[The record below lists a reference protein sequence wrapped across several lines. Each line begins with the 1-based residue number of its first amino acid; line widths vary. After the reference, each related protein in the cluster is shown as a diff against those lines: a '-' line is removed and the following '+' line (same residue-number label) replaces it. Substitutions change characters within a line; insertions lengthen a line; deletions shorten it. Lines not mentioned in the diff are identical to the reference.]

1 MSCILWK
8 SFNLCFSKFNC
19 LPTIKFTPPFTDQK
33 SDENLHN
40 HEKSLSLTSTSTHA
54 SAVEDYF
61 FSSSSPE
68 DSDTA
73 DYIPNFASVF
83 ASQRFFF
90 SNPGSSNSIFE
101 PTKVEVPG
109 PFLSDGMAI
118 RTYSQNPYADFHK
131 SMQEMIEAHELMDV
145 ESSWEFLH
153 ELLCCYLTL
162 NPKHAHKFIVAAF
175 ADVILSLSTPRKLAG
190 NHVPARQHCTV
201 PPAVARSNALFLKE
215 VHEFRDDRCI

>member
-1 MSCILWK
+1 MSSILWK

-33 SDENLHN
+33 PDEILHN
-40 HEKSLSLTSTSTHA
+40 HEKSLTSTSTPA
-54 SAVEDYF
+54 STVEDFF

-68 DSDTA
+68 DSDTS

-83 ASQRFFF
+83 ASQRLFF

-109 PFLSDGMAI
+109 PFLSGGITGMAV
-118 RTYSQNPYADFHK
+118 RTYSPDPYADFHK

-175 ADVILSLSTPRKLAG
+175 ADVILSLSNPPETCRKSRSSLA
-190 NHVPARQHCTV
+190 ALHCTTG
-201 PPAVARSNALFLKE
+201 SCLNALFLKE
-215 VHEFRDDRCI
+215 VHEFRNHCI